1 MIKNVSIVNIG
12 ICTIQYLYWFSDMI
26 QIQQTE
32 RNTLNEIIKVIL
44 SDVVVLQF
52 ITHDV
57 LLGPNLIS
65 LVSLKLDGGFTSY
78 IYENPWGITLLAPTK
93 PLFQM
98 FQVQYEESKTQAAMR
113 TSLSWPA
120 AVCNWWWESCWTCAQ
135 GVCSTHQL
143 IIFYRHLQ
151 SPIGTRWLS
160 LFTLKKKSLVA
171 LTPLEAF
178 GIAGNATH

>member
-1 MIKNVSIVNIG
+1 
-12 ICTIQYLYWFSDMI
+12 MI

-78 IYENPWGITLLAPTK
+78 IYENP
-93 PLFQM
+93 
-98 FQVQYEESKTQAAMR
+98 
-113 TSLSWPA
+113 
-120 AVCNWWWESCWTCAQ
+120 
-135 GVCSTHQL
+135 
-143 IIFYRHLQ
+143 
-151 SPIGTRWLS
+151 
-160 LFTLKKKSLVA
+160 
-171 LTPLEAF
+171 
-178 GIAGNATH
+178 